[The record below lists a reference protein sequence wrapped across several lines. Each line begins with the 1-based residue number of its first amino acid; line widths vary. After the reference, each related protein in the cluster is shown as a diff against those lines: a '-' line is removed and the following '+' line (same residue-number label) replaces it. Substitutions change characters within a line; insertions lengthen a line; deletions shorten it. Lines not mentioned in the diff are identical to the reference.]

1 MGIPVSVPSPL
12 VLKSLREQVYDHLR
26 HLLSRGEIQP
36 GSFIN
41 QDELAA
47 RLGVSR
53 TPLRDAL
60 LQLEAEGF
68 VAILPRRGVRVEA
81 LTVEDVRHIYEVVG
95 ALEGAAVLAA
105 FPSLG
110 ANERATLRRLNGE
123 MEDAL
128 GADDFDRYYEA
139 NLAFHDV
146 FLDRCG
152 NEQLVRIVRRL
163 KQRLYDW
170 PRRRGFVKEWELASL
185 EEHAAFAR
193 LVAKGDATGAADHLR
208 DVHWSFA
215 VQEPYIR
222 RYYLG
227 DPPAKERA

>member
-1 MGIPVSVPSPL
+1 VTPPTTPL

-26 HLLSRGEIQP
+26 HLMSRGEIQP

-68 VAILPRRGVRVEA
+68 VAILPRRGVRVQPLA
-81 LTVEDVRHIYEVVG
+81 LEDIRHLYELVG

-105 FPSLG
+105 FPKLG
-110 ANERATLRRLNGE
+110 SAEIRALRRLNAE
-123 MEDAL
+123 MKDAVIA
-128 GADDFDRYYEA
+128 GDFDRYYDR

-152 NEQLVRIVRRL
+152 NELLVRIVRTK

-170 PRRRGFVKEWELASL
+170 PRRQGLVKEWELASL
-185 EEHAAFAR
+185 EEHAAFVE
-193 LVAKGDATGAADHLR
+193 LVAKGEARAAADHLR
-208 DVHWSFA
+208 DVHWSFD
-215 VQEPYIR
+215 VQKRFIR
-222 RYYLG
+222 RYYF
-227 DPPAKERA
+227 DERAAGGPP

>member
-1 MGIPVSVPSPL
+1 VGGAASPL

-26 HLLSRGEIQP
+26 QLMSRGEIQP
-36 GSFIN
+36 GAFLN

-68 VAILPRRGVRVEA
+68 VAILPRRGVRVQA
-81 LTVEDVRHIYEVVG
+81 LTVRDVRHMYEVVG

-105 FPSLG
+105 FPGLG
-110 ANERATLRRLNGE
+110 EDEVAALVRLNRE
-123 MEDAL
+123 MRDAL
-128 GADDFDRYYEA
+128 LADDFDRYYDA

-152 NEQLVRIVRRL
+152 NEQLVRIVRHL

-170 PRRRGFVKEWELASL
+170 PRRREFVKEWELASL
-185 EEHAAFAR
+185 EEHAAFVR
-193 LVAKGDATGAADHLR
+193 LVEEGRATAAADHLR

-215 VQEPYIR
+215 VQEPFIR
-222 RYYLG
+222 RYYG
-227 DPPAKERA
+227 ADPPGEDEA

>member
-1 MGIPVSVPSPL
+1 VAAASPL

-26 HLLSRGEIQP
+26 LLMSRGEIQP
-36 GSFIN
+36 GAFIN

-68 VAILPRRGVRVEA
+68 VAILPRRGVRVET
-81 LTVEDVRHIYEVVG
+81 LTVEDVRHMYEVVG
-95 ALEGAAVLAA
+95 ALEGAAVLSA

-110 ANERATLRRLNGE
+110 RSELAALRRLNRE
-123 MEDAL
+123 MRTAL
-128 GADDFDRYYEA
+128 LAEDFDRYYDA

-193 LVAKGDATGAADHLR
+193 LVAEGDATRAADHLR
-208 DVHWSFA
+208 DVHWSFG
-215 VQEPYIR
+215 VQEPFIR
-222 RYYLG
+222 RYYFA
-227 DPPAKERA
+227 DPPGEDEG

>member
-1 MGIPVSVPSPL
+1 MGSPL

-26 HLLSRGEIQP
+26 HLMSRGKIQP
-36 GSFIN
+36 GAFIN

-81 LTVEDVRHIYEVVG
+81 LTVEDVRHLYEVVG
-95 ALEGAAVLAA
+95 ALEGAALLAA
-105 FPSLG
+105 FPALG
-110 ANERATLRRLNGE
+110 AAERAELWRLNEE
-123 MEDAL
+123 MKDAL
-128 GADDFDRYYEA
+128 DADDFDRYYEA

-146 FLDRCG
+146 FLDRCD
-152 NEQLVRIVRRL
+152 NAPLVRIVRRL

-170 PRRRGFVKEWELASL
+170 PRRRGFVKEWERASL
-185 EEHAAFAR
+185 EEHAALAR
-193 LVAKGDATGAADHLR
+193 LVERGDATAAADHLR

-215 VQEPYIR
+215 VQEPYVR
-222 RYYLG
+222 RYYFAE
-227 DPPAKERA
+227 PR

>member
-1 MGIPVSVPSPL
+1 VSVVSPL
-12 VLKSLREQVYDHLR
+12 VLKSLREQVYGHLR
-26 HLLSRGEIQP
+26 LLMSRGEIQP
-36 GSFIN
+36 GAFIN

-81 LTVEDVRHIYEVVG
+81 LTVEDVRHMYEVVG
-95 ALEGAAVLAA
+95 ALEGAAVLSA

-110 ANERATLRRLNGE
+110 RSELAALRRLNRE
-123 MEDAL
+123 MRKAL
-128 GADDFDRYYEA
+128 LADDFDRYYDA

-185 EEHAAFAR
+185 EEHAAFAH
-193 LVAKGDATGAADHLR
+193 LVAEGDDTGAADHLR

-215 VQEPYIR
+215 VQEPFIR
-222 RYYLG
+222 RYYFG
-227 DPPAKERA
+227 DPPGEDEG